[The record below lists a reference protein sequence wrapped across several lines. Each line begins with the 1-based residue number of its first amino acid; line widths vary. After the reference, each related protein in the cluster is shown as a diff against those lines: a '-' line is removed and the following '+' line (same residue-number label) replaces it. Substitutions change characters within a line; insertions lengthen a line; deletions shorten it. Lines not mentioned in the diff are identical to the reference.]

1 MSHAVSSTAVRA
13 VVVPAGRSPAVRARV
28 AAVSARVSTPVRL
41 SRKTARL
48 GGSVVA
54 RAGEDDDAPA
64 EPAAA
69 PTPEPLS
76 FPELSDDEE
85 VKGAQMTAIIT
96 GASPARAT
104 NRRSLALSIRSTHCT
119 PRITPPG
126 FPPPAS

>member
-28 AAVSARVSTPVRL
+28 AAVSAPARR
-41 SRKTARL
+41 RETARL

-96 GASPARAT
+96 GASPARAS
-104 NRRSLALSIRSTHCT
+104 NRRSLALSIRSTHST
-119 PRITPPG
+119 PRITPRD
-126 FPPPAS
+126 PPPAS

>member
-28 AAVSARVSTPVRL
+28 AAVSAPRVSSPVL
-41 SRKTARL
+41 RKTARV

-54 RAGEDDDAPA
+54 RAVEDDDAPA

-119 PRITPPG
+119 PRITPQG
-126 FPPPAS
+126 LPPPAS

>member
-1 MSHAVSSTAVRA
+1 M
-13 VVVPAGRSPAVRARV
+13 VV
-28 AAVSARVSTPVRL
+28 
-41 SRKTARL
+41 
-48 GGSVVA
+48 

-96 GASPARAT
+96 GASPARAS
-104 NRRSLALSIRSTHCT
+104 NRRSLALSIRSTHST
-119 PRITPPG
+119 PRITPPDPLR
-126 FPPPAS
+126 PPDPTDATSSPKPTRAQAS

>member
-28 AAVSARVSTPVRL
+28 AAPRVSTPVLRA
-41 SRKTARL
+41 RREQTARV

>member
-28 AAVSARVSTPVRL
+28 AAVSAPRVSSTIRL
-41 SRKTARL
+41 ARETARL

-96 GASPARAT
+96 GASPARAS

-119 PRITPPG
+119 PRITPRDPT
-126 FPPPAS
+126 PAS